1 MNLHR
6 FSKRA
11 ISIAVL
17 LLGLAVP
24 AMAQLQSGNLYGTTV
39 GPDGQP
45 IPGVTVTLSGVGA
58 PQVQVSD
65 ANGKFHFLGLSP
77 GSYTLLAEIQGYSPL
92 EAKDITV
99 NIGRNSNVEVALQ
112 PALTDVINVTTERAE
127 VPLLDTRRVGPG
139 QTVTLTELERIP
151 TARDPWAVLHSTP
164 GVLTDR
170 INVGGN
176 ESGQQAQYVGP
187 GSGGDQAVWSLDG
200 VVITDMSATGSS
212 PGYYDFDSF
221 EEMQVSTGGTDA
233 SIATGGVVLNMVTKR
248 GTNQWRGSAR
258 YYKIDDSTQ
267 ADLKFDRADLGQ
279 SGPWNNQNGQEAF
292 KQGNRIVEVVDWG
305 AELGGPVVK
314 DRLWIWGSY
323 AKPEIKLLTISD
335 FSDDTTLKDWN
346 AKLNAQITPG
356 NSASAFAWQSDK
368 IKTGR
373 NAGPLR
379 PQETTWNQSGFGPS
393 PTAYKVEDTQIF
405 GNSFFASGMY
415 SVVNGGFQLAPQGGD
430 ALPFRDRDLK
440 WHNSFLLQQIERP
453 QEQLKADASS
463 FFNTGSLAHEL
474 KFGAGYRTAEQSSLF
489 RWPGGGV
496 EVIIPLDDDPA
507 DDLDLAILS
516 RDAVP
521 HLKTKYDSAYV
532 QDTLSKGNLT
542 ANVGLRYDRQGG
554 KNLASRASA
563 NPIRPDLLP
572 TVDYSGG
579 EIGFRWESITPRL
592 GLTYA
597 LGTERRT
604 LLRASYS
611 RFADQLG
618 TGAAAWLN
626 TLGGLGYAY
635 FFTNNNGDPVLGRG
649 ELGPF
654 LGLSGNVNP
663 LTGQPLQSNAV
674 DPDLDAP
681 VTDEVLLGVE
691 HALRPEFVVGLNLTY
706 RKYTG
711 ILEAE
716 RLVFDT
722 DDPLDAAHLG
732 TVGRPHRRSD
742 YVEVTSEPFTAP
754 DGRTYTVHYWE
765 LREGV
770 STRDGFLLENG
781 DREQEFKGLS
791 LTFNKRLA
799 NRWMMRGNVSWQD
812 WTWQVPDSENE
823 DPTDTIAGGVVDGT
837 PVLQGSGT
845 VSGPKGNV
853 FINSKWSYS
862 LNGMYQI
869 APERAWGFNVA
880 ANLTGRQGYP
890 LRYVQRVVRETIVDA
905 AGTGVDIPVA
915 ADPNAFRYPDI
926 HVVDL
931 RAEKELRFSDFGL
944 TLGVD
949 VFNALNRSY
958 VLQRQGV
965 LGLNNSD
972 HVLEIL
978 SPRVYRLGARIS
990 FR

>member
-1 MNLHR
+1 MNWHL

-11 ISIAVL
+11 LPMAVL
-17 LLGLAVP
+17 LLSLAAP
-24 AMAQLQSGNLYGTTV
+24 ALGQLQSGNLYGTV
-39 GPDGQP
+39 KAPSGEPL
-45 IPGVTVTLSGVGA
+45 PGVTVTLTGATA
-58 PQVQVSD
+58 PQIQVTD
-65 ANGKFHFLGLSP
+65 AQGKFHFLGLSP
-77 GSYTLLAEIQGYSPL
+77 GTYSVEAQIEAFAPVRRDNIEI
-92 EAKDITV
+92 
-99 NIGRNSNVEVALQ
+99 NIGRNTEIELPFQLQ
-112 PALTDVINVTTERAE
+112 IQGIIDVTTEP
-127 VPLLDTRRVGPG
+127 PLLDTRRIAKSD
-139 QTVTLTELERIP
+139 TVTLEDLERIP
-151 TARDPWAVLHSTP
+151 SARDPWAVLQTAP

-170 INVGGN
+170 FNVGGN
-176 ESGQQAQYVGP
+176 ESGQQSQLVGP
-187 GSGGDQAVWSLDG
+187 GSGGDQAVWLYEG
-200 VVITDMSATGSS
+200 VTITDMSATGSS
-212 PGYYDFDSF
+212 PGYYDFDAF
-221 EEMQVSTGGTDA
+221 EEMQVTTGGSDA

-248 GTNQWRGSAR
+248 GGNEWRGSAR
-258 YYKIDDSTQ
+258 YYKTDDSTQ
-267 ADLKFDRADLGQ
+267 ADLDFDRADLGQ
-279 SGPWNNQNGQEAF
+279 PGPWNNEVGQDAF
-292 KQGNRIVEVVDWG
+292 KQGNRIVEVIDWG
-305 AELGGPVVK
+305 AELGGPIIK
-314 DRLWIWGSY
+314 DRLWIWGAY
-323 AKPEIKLLTISD
+323 ARPEIKLLTISD
-335 FSDDTTLKDWN
+335 FSDDTTLEDWN
-346 AKLNAQITPG
+346 LKLNAQITPS
-356 NSASAFAWQSDK
+356 NSANAFAWQSDK

-379 PQETTWNQSGFGPS
+379 PQETTWDQSGFGPS
-393 PTAYKVEDTQIF
+393 PTAYKLEDTQLF
-405 GNSFFASGMY
+405 GNNFFVTGMY

-430 ALPFRDRDLK
+430 ALPFRDRELK

-453 QEQLKADASS
+453 QEQFKADASS
-463 FFNTGSLAHEL
+463 FFNTGDLSHEL

-489 RWPGGGV
+489 RWPGGGL
-496 EVIIPLDDDPA
+496 ELIIPLDEDPA
-507 DDLDLAILS
+507 NDLDLAILS

-521 HLKTKYDSAYV
+521 HVETEYTSVYV
-532 QDTLSKGNLT
+532 QDTLSAGNLT
-542 ANVGLRYDRQGG
+542 ANVGVRYDRQGG
-554 KNLASRASA
+554 ENLSSRAGA
-563 NPIRPDLLP
+563 NSIHPDLLP
-572 TVDYSGG
+572 AVDYAGG
-579 EIGFRWESITPRL
+579 EAGFRWESITPRL

-597 LGTERRT
+597 VGAQRNT

-618 TGAAAWLN
+618 TGAAGWLN

-635 FFTNNNGDPVLGRG
+635 FFTDNNGDPVLERG

-674 DPDLDAP
+674 DSDLDAP
-681 VTDEVLLGVE
+681 ITDELLLGVE

-722 DDPLDAAHLG
+722 ANPFADAYLG
-732 TVGRPHRRSD
+732 TVGRPHRRDD

-754 DGRTYTVHYWE
+754 DGRTYTVRYWE
-765 LREGV
+765 LRDGV
-770 STRDGFLLENG
+770 STRNGFLLENG
-781 DREQEFKGLS
+781 DREQEFKGAS
-791 LTFNKRLA
+791 LVFNKRLA

-837 PVLQGSGT
+837 AVLQGSGT

-853 FINSKWSYS
+853 FINSQWSYS
-862 LNGMYQI
+862 LTGMYQI
-869 APERAWGFNVA
+869 APQKAWGFNVA
-880 ANLTGRQGYP
+880 ASLTGRQGYP
-890 LRYVQRVVRETIVDA
+890 LRYVQRIVRQTIVDA
-905 AGTGVDIPVA
+905 AGTGVDIPVV
-915 ADPNAFRYPDI
+915 ADPDSFRYPDI

-949 VFNALNRSY
+949 VFNALNQSY

-965 LGLNNSD
+965 LGRDNSD

-978 SPRVYRLGARIS
+978 SPRVYRLGARLS